1 MPHPLLAYWRK
12 TDAHIRAPSHATFS
26 GVRNRP
32 TLRYC
37 FGTCNPRCSIKNGK
51 HAFKSKRGGWS
62 KCCSEN
68 TDSSSVA
75 KTFYGATCDD
85 AAKKAARFIAS
96 RSDQSGTAA
105 STLLPQGSPA
115 SPPQIL
121 QVQKSD

>member
-1 MPHPLLAYWRK
+1 MLLKEHRFKFCAA
-12 TDAHIRAPSHATFS
+12 TETHLFTIDELVSGRAGWPERFRLKLPASS
-26 GVRNRP
+26 G
-32 TLRYC
+32 
-37 FGTCNPRCSIKNGK
+37 
-51 HAFKSKRGGWS
+51 
-62 KCCSEN
+62 SE
-68 TDSSSVA
+68 A

-96 RSDQSGTAA
+96 KSDQSGTAA